1 MSADAESAERF
12 LCALLATVVKPIS
25 DLRLLLSGLCALLL
39 ALSLPAEAQQPPKVS
54 RIGFLSGSGDPSNPP
69 MSEKAF
75 RQGLTDL
82 GYVDGKNIL
91 FEIRYAEG
99 TRERI
104 PSLVAELVQLK
115 VDVLVT
121 GNLTAIRAAKQATK
135 TIPIVMVTNAD
146 PVATKLIDSLARPGG
161 NITGLTNLNR
171 DLSAKRLEL
180 LQEIVPK
187 ASRVAVLWD
196 QTNEGSA
203 IGFKEYQAAARFLKI
218 QLQSLEVRG
227 PNPSLEGAFQAAIKG
242 RANAVIPIRNAV
254 ILKHTARIADLAIKN
269 RLPSMYDGSNF
280 VEAGGLASYSSHDA
294 DLFKRVA
301 VLVDKILKGTK
312 PADLPVEQPMKFE
325 FVINLK
331 TAKQIG
337 VTIPQWTLTK
347 ADRVIR

>member
-1 MSADAESAERF
+1 MLMKTIVEFVWIVAVIAAF
-12 LCALLATVVKPIS
+12 GAVCT
-25 DLRLLLSGLCALLL
+25 
-39 ALSLPAEAQQPPKVS
+39 AQQPAKTP
-54 RIGFLSGSGDPSNPP
+54 RIGFLSGSGDPSNPA

-75 RQGLTDL
+75 RQGLRDL
-82 GYVDGKNIL
+82 GYVGGKNIL
-91 FEIRYAEG
+91 FEFRYAEG
-99 TRERI
+99 KRDRI

-121 GNLTAIRAAKQATK
+121 ANLTAIRAAKQATE

-180 LQEIVPK
+180 LKEIVPK

-203 IGFKEYQAAARFLKI
+203 IGFQEYEAAAQPLGI

-227 PNPSLEGAFQAAIKG
+227 PNPSLDGAFQVAAKG
-242 RANAVIPIRNAV
+242 RANAIIPVRSAV
-254 ILKHTARIADLAIKN
+254 ILRHTTRIANLAIKN
-269 RLPSMYDGSNF
+269 RLPSMYDGGNL
-280 VEAGGLASYSSHDA
+280 VEAGGLASYSSNDA
-294 DLFKRVA
+294 DLFKRAA
-301 VLVDKILKGTK
+301 VFVDKILKGAK
-312 PADLPVEQPMKFE
+312 PADLPVEQPTKFE
-325 FVINLK
+325 LVINLK

-337 VTIPQWTLTK
+337 LTIPPNVLAR
-347 ADRVIR
+347 ADKVIR